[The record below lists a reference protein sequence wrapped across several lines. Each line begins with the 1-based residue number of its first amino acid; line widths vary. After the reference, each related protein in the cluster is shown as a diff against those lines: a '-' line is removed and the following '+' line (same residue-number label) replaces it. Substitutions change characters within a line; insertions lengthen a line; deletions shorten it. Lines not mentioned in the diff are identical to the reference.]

1 MFCTNCGKKLN
12 ENEHFCKY
20 CGKMITLK
28 EKNVVY
34 SNNIHKDEKEK
45 AKPDLEQIYLNTNT
59 NKENFC
65 KDKINI
71 YAFLFG
77 PYYLLYRKMYLYGII
92 WLLLNFFVGIFT
104 SDWISFLFY
113 IVLAFYFALEFNFLY
128 QKKMEDDL
136 KQVNKLDKNN
146 QVDFCKRKGGT
157 TILSIIIALI
167 ISFFLH
173 SLIETYKSYE
183 IINNDNPYGYEEY
196 YR

>member
-12 ENEHFCKY
+12 KNDHFCKY

-28 EKNVVY
+28 EKNVVHP
-34 SNNIHKDEKEK
+34 NNIHKDVQENV
-45 AKPDLEQIYLNTNT
+45 KPDFEKIYLNT

-65 KDKINI
+65 KNKINI
-71 YAFLFG
+71 CAFLFG

-104 SDWISFLFY
+104 SDWISFLFHV
-113 IVLAFYFALEFNFLY
+113 VLAFYFALEFNFLY

-146 QVDFCKRKGGT
+146 QIDFCKRKGGT
-157 TILSIIIALI
+157 TILPIIIVLI

>member
-20 CGKMITLK
+20 CGKMIVLK
-28 EKNVVY
+28 EKNVVH
-34 SNNIHKDEKEK
+34 SNNIHKDVKEK
-45 AKPDLEQIYLNTNT
+45 AKPDLEQIYLNTN
-59 NKENFC
+59 KENFC

-71 YAFLFG
+71 WSFLFG

-104 SDWISFLFY
+104 SNWISFLFY

-157 TILSIIIALI
+157 TILPIIITLI